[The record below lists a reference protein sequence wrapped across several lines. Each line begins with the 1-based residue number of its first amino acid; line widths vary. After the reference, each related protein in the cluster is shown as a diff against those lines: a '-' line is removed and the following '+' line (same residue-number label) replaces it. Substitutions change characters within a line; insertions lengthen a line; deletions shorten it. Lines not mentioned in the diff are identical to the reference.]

1 MDAYRRRTSNVV
13 WRQFDDSD
21 NWVVHIP
28 ESAQVHLF
36 TAAAYRLWSLI
47 PEDASII
54 STADLSTRLAAE
66 LQLDADESLI
76 RHIDATL
83 GVMDQAG
90 LTESTA
96 R

>member
-36 TAAAYRLWSLI
+36 TAAAHRLWSLI
-47 PEDASII
+47 PEDAYI

-66 LQLDADESLI
+66 LQFDDDGSLI
-76 RHIDATL
+76 AHIEATL
-83 GVMDQAG
+83 AVMDQAG
-90 LTESTA
+90 LTESVA